1 MYINRTLVL
10 GIVLLLIAFPVIT
23 DWLTSDYSAW
33 YRPYVIWSAIIAFTW
48 WGNRSRQPDE
58 L

>member
-1 MYINRTLVL
+1 MYINRTLAL
-10 GIVLLLIAFPVIT
+10 GIALVLVALPVLT

-33 YRPYVIWSAIIAFTW
+33 YRPYIIWAVIIIFSW
-48 WGNRSRQPDE
+48 LGHRSRYPDE